1 VAPCTCKS
9 VSDPGYVR
17 KSRRTTY
24 ENAWLRFEAHDMVH
38 PNGQPGEHGVVVTP
52 RASAVVVLDGDD
64 VVFTRQ
70 PRYAINQMMLEI
82 VKGGSE
88 PGETRQA
95 TAARELR
102 EELGIESARWDDL
115 GILYEIPSVVQ
126 ESIALFLARD
136 LRAVPTDPEEVE
148 TIVAV
153 RMPFEEALRAA
164 GRGDITDAVT
174 AAALMRV
181 AQRLAD
187 ERA

>member
-1 VAPCTCKS
+1 

-17 KSRRTTY
+17 NSRRTTY

-38 PNGQPGEHGVVVTP
+38 PNGHVGEHGVVVTP
-52 RASAVVVLDGDD
+52 RASAVLVLDGDD
-64 VVFTRQ
+64 VVLTRQ
-70 PRYAINQMMLEI
+70 ARYAIDRVVLEI

-88 PGETRQA
+88 PHESAQA
-95 TAARELR
+95 AAARELR
-102 EELGIESARWDDL
+102 EELGLEAARWDDL
-115 GILYEIPSVVQ
+115 GITYEIPSIVQ
-126 ESIALFLARD
+126 EGVALFLARD
-136 LRAVPTDPEEVE
+136 VHAVAADPEEVE

-174 AAALMRV
+174 AVALLRV
-181 AQRLAD
+181 AQRLAG